1 MKMKEKRTIMSMEEI
16 NMYNQMINV
25 GYPTDIIDIPDTIER
40 RLFEIA
46 GVNTSNFNDVPI
58 DIVMCKTISIED
70 ILLNKIT
77 PDAVLEKIVEIE
89 PAIVNDM
96 RHIPNR
102 IKLFSNWKQ
111 SVDNINTYDQPQPI
125 GAVMMECAPGI
136 WIYKVFCLSTFCDS
150 LMLMDGLGYK
160 VETNK
165 YKQVVKDLLK
175 YEIIKDDAETKKM
188 FCEILKLWYSV
199 QIAML
204 NPITVDVFSRG
215 ERRAV
220 VEHQETRKKK
230 QKKTKIKYIRKH
242 IIKPEEF
249 DDAFDIKIGNNTFT
263 RKTMIWHV
271 AGHWRE
277 YKNGKKVFIDGYW
290 KGPLKD
296 IKNTDARERELVLSK

>member
-1 MKMKEKRTIMSMEEI
+1 MEEKQTIIPTEDI
-16 NMYNQMINV
+16 NLYNQMINV

-40 RLFEIA
+40 RLFEMA
-46 GVNTSNFNDVPI
+46 GVNTSHFNDVPI

-188 FCEILKLWYSV
+188 FCEIRKLWYYV
-199 QIAML
+199 QIAM
-204 NPITVDVFSRG
+204 
-215 ERRAV
+215 
-220 VEHQETRKKK
+220 
-230 QKKTKIKYIRKH
+230 
-242 IIKPEEF
+242 
-249 DDAFDIKIGNNTFT
+249 
-263 RKTMIWHV
+263 
-271 AGHWRE
+271 
-277 YKNGKKVFIDGYW
+277 
-290 KGPLKD
+290 
-296 IKNTDARERELVLSK
+296 